1 MSEWDI
7 FFPGIM
13 MLSDFKIT
21 INYIKYNVL
30 NILQTFSK
38 VGDIS
43 YLLMPFN
50 GNLKSILY
58 GWTFKFS
65 SYPALSMPM
74 CSYSSK
80 IGNPSTISYSFIN
93 YFFIF

>member
-1 MSEWDI
+1 
-7 FFPGIM
+7 
-13 MLSDFKIT
+13 MLSDFKMT

-30 NILQTFSK
+30 NILQTFNN
-38 VGDIS
+38 VGEIS

-65 SYPALSMPM
+65 SSPTLSIPM
-74 CSYSSK
+74 CSYSSNT
-80 IGNPSTISYSFIN
+80 GYPSTISYSFIN